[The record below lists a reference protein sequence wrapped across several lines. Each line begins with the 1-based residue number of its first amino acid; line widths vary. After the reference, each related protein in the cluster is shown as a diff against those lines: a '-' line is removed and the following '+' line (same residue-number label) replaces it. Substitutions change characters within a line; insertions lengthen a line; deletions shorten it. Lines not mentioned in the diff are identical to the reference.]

1 MTISPLLR
9 KLFNWGGSALAV
21 IAIAFVILRFHSYWV
36 DVKLNEISIF
46 EWCLIFMMA
55 IIYGSANFLLAFAWR
70 DILKYLGVSAD
81 SIAAIKIYGVSQLAK
96 YVPGNIFQLA
106 GRQALGMA
114 EGWSAVGLVK
124 SSIYELVLIAMAG
137 GLFGTLI
144 IPLFEVSFSQLFS
157 AIFLIFLAGA
167 ISVGLIRFF
176 NRHLMVAFLW
186 QLLFL
191 LLSGG
196 VFVILLYTISGR
208 TELVYSHLS
217 VVCGAFIVAWLIG
230 LVTPGAPAGVGVR
243 EVVLLFLL
251 KGIANES
258 DLLMAILFGRLVT
271 VVGDFLFFLFTGT
284 LLQNLL
290 TNKKR

>member
-1 MTISPLLR
+1 
-9 KLFNWGGSALAV
+9 
-21 IAIAFVILRFHSYWV
+21 
-36 DVKLNEISIF
+36 
-46 EWCLIFMMA
+46 MMA
-55 IIYGSANFLLAFAWR
+55 FIYGSANFLLAFAWR

-81 SIAAIKIYGVSQLAK
+81 STAAIKIYGVSQLAK

-157 AIFLIFLAGA
+157 AIFLIFLACA

-290 TNKKR
+290 TDKKR